1 MLDCIVVY
9 MGLGNEFEIVN
20 QNLVF
25 RNRFQFKKI
34 ERPRGDFGYRRFPFT
49 RLIYNFHTS

>member
-20 QNLVF
+20 RNLVF

-34 ERPRGDFGYRRFPFT
+34 ERPQGDFEYRRFPFA
-49 RLIYNFHTS
+49 

>member
-20 QNLVF
+20 RNLVF
-25 RNRFQFKKI
+25 RNRFQFKKN
-34 ERPRGDFGYRRFPFT
+34 ERPQGDFGYRRFPFT
-49 RLIYNFHTS
+49 